1 MTLSL
6 IKIQLP
12 RNSRQ
17 FKKKEIEKLKEKYY
31 EIDLLSGYL
40 KCFYC
45 CEHLIIRKSKNQV
58 YYYCSSYIKN
68 KDCLKYSINKKKLE
82 QLVIDELN
90 NFLPINLEK
99 LDRKIL
105 SKYINM
111 IYVIDKESI
120 KIDFKNK

>member
-1 MTLSL
+1 M
-6 IKIQLP
+6 
-12 RNSRQ
+12 
-17 FKKKEIEKLKEKYY
+17 
-31 EIDLLSGYL
+31 
-40 KCFYC
+40 
-45 CEHLIIRKSKNQV
+45 
-58 YYYCSSYIKN
+58 
-68 KDCLKYSINKKKLE
+68 KYSINKKKLK

-120 KIDFKNK
+120 KIDFKNKWFGINKDNKKAIK